1 MMMMMQPYIFPWE
14 HESVASVQE
23 ALHCGAQYGPSYAW
37 HEAALLEAG
46 EAEESRDLSS
56 TSSTASSAPG
66 WPDTALLPAPA
77 AYSFSPPPAPPPA
90 GRLVTLP
97 PRPQLLEHHQLG
109 GEQLQL
115 GHHHLQPSTS
125 LVKQEKERRVRA
137 RPRSAHEQKE
147 SVERPCRVCGERAGK
162 HSYYGGQVRVA
173 AARCVPCL
181 MSRVQVC
188 PSCRAFF
195 RRSVQSGYNATYY
208 CVKEGDCEVTL
219 KTRKNCQYC
228 RYRRCER
235 AGMKTS
241 WVLTEEERKLKFAGK
256 GKKRKERAAS
266 GGITQLDPA
275 ASPAEAG
282 AGQGAGAGL
291 GGADLARLQR
301 LVSVSGWCEV
311 SRVADMD
318 TQLIRKIIRMIA
330 FKAALDPDGQA
341 QLRSVLSSRSLNFVT
356 KLEVG
361 L

>member
-1 MMMMMQPYIFPWE
+1 MFAVQQAPVDMETGLVTAAGDQVRRVMMMVMMMMMMMMMMMIMQPYIFPWE

-23 ALHCGAQYGPSYAW
+23 ALHCGAQYAGPSYAW
-37 HEAALLEAG
+37 HEAALL

-162 HSYYGGQVRVA
+162 HSYYGGQVRVSS
-173 AARCVPCL
+173 CTV
-181 MSRVQVC
+181 SQV
-188 PSCRAFF
+188 
-195 RRSVQSGYNATYY
+195 
-208 CVKEGDCEVTL
+208 
-219 KTRKNCQYC
+219 
-228 RYRRCER
+228 
-235 AGMKTS
+235 
-241 WVLTEEERKLKFAGK
+241 
-256 GKKRKERAAS
+256 
-266 GGITQLDPA
+266 
-275 ASPAEAG
+275 
-282 AGQGAGAGL
+282 
-291 GGADLARLQR
+291 
-301 LVSVSGWCEV
+301 
-311 SRVADMD
+311 
-318 TQLIRKIIRMIA
+318 
-330 FKAALDPDGQA
+330 
-341 QLRSVLSSRSLNFVT
+341 
-356 KLEVG
+356 
-361 L
+361 

>member
-1 MMMMMQPYIFPWE
+1 
-14 HESVASVQE
+14 
-23 ALHCGAQYGPSYAW
+23 
-37 HEAALLEAG
+37 
-46 EAEESRDLSS
+46 
-56 TSSTASSAPG
+56 
-66 WPDTALLPAPA
+66 
-77 AYSFSPPPAPPPA
+77 
-90 GRLVTLP
+90 
-97 PRPQLLEHHQLG
+97 
-109 GEQLQL
+109 
-115 GHHHLQPSTS
+115 
-125 LVKQEKERRVRA
+125 
-137 RPRSAHEQKE
+137 
-147 SVERPCRVCGERAGK
+147 
-162 HSYYGGQVRVA
+162 
-173 AARCVPCL
+173 

-282 AGQGAGAGL
+282 AGL
-291 GGADLARLQR
+291 GGAELARLQR
-301 LVSVSGWCEV
+301 LVCMSGWCEV

-330 FKAALDPDGQA
+330 FKAALDPAGQA

-361 L
+361 LLQTCNR

>member
-1 MMMMMQPYIFPWE
+1 METGLVTAAGDQVRRVTVVMIMMIMTMMMMQPYIFPWE

-23 ALHCGAQYGPSYAW
+23 ALHCGAQYGGPSYAW
-37 HEAALLEAG
+37 HEAALL

-162 HSYYGGQVRVA
+162 HSYYGGQVRVCSCSVSHPCVMSVCRSAPPA
-173 AARCVPCL
+173 AHSSGAPCSPATTPRTTASRRGTAR
-181 MSRVQVC
+181 SR
-188 PSCRAFF
+188 S
-195 RRSVQSGYNATYY
+195 RRGRTASTAAT
-208 CVKEGDCEVTL
+208 
-219 KTRKNCQYC
+219 
-228 RYRRCER
+228 
-235 AGMKTS
+235 A
-241 WVLTEEERKLKFAGK
+241 
-256 GKKRKERAAS
+256 AAS
-266 GGITQLDPA
+266 GPA
-275 ASPAEAG
+275 
-282 AGQGAGAGL
+282 
-291 GGADLARLQR
+291 
-301 LVSVSGWCEV
+301 
-311 SRVADMD
+311 
-318 TQLIRKIIRMIA
+318 
-330 FKAALDPDGQA
+330 
-341 QLRSVLSSRSLNFVT
+341 
-356 KLEVG
+356 
-361 L
+361 